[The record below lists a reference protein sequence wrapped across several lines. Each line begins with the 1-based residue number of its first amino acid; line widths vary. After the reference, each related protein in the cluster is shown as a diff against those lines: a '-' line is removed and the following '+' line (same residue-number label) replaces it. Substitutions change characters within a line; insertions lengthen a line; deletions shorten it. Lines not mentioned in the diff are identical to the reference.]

1 LVSRLTREI
10 LGAGYIA
17 MHATLVSRDVVG
29 SAFPNLEVVLRFYVF
44 SSGLSA
50 VGSKTLQ

>member
-1 LVSRLTREI
+1 
-10 LGAGYIA
+10 
-17 MHATLVSRDVVG
+17 MHATLASRDVVG
-29 SAFPNLEVVLRFYVF
+29 SAFPNLEVVLQFYVF